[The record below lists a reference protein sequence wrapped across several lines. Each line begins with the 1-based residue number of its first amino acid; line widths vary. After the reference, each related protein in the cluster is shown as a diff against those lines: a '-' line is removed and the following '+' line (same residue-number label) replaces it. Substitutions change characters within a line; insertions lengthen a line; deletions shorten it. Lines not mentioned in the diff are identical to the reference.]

1 MCVCVSAE
9 IRKDVSS
16 QYHNTLYTGDVAE
29 RVKLL
34 RTVGQGESRER
45 EPVHTTSLFCCD
57 SGTFHYSLPTDNT
70 FWEDSPHIN
79 SHVCECS
86 RTWSVGVNNL
96 RDV

>member
-1 MCVCVSAE
+1 MYNIYIYRGICICTDGVCVCVSAE

-45 EPVHTTSLFCCD
+45 ENLCTQLPCFVVTLAPFTTLSQL
-57 SGTFHYSLPTDNT
+57 
-70 FWEDSPHIN
+70 
-79 SHVCECS
+79 
-86 RTWSVGVNNL
+86 
-96 RDV
+96 